1 MQYIYMHIGMEI
13 DHDLHTFITLNHF
26 IQSMYVHV
34 GTSEAQHCWARTVES
49 GERDS
54 SQSDK
59 PFVTIIIILI
69 IIPMCEGHFLAAT
82 HL

>member
-1 MQYIYMHIGMEI
+1 MQYIYIIGMEI
-13 DHDLHTFITLNHF
+13 DLHTFITLNHF

-59 PFVTIIIILI
+59 PFVTIIIII
-69 IIPMCEGHFLAAT
+69 HCYYT
-82 HL
+82 NV